1 MAILLVH
8 LDKKLRISAETLD
21 DTNEKIKS
29 LEDSAA
35 IFRYP
40 KNPVNV
46 QVIITLQWSRIS
58 YIEFTL

>member
-8 LDKKLRISAETLD
+8 LDKKLRISSETLD

-46 QVIITLQWSRIS
+46 RDPSHYYVVMIS
-58 YIEFTL
+58 DLGH

>member
-35 IFRYP
+35 IFRYVT
-40 KNPVNV
+40 NLLDVWD
-46 QVIITLQWSRIS
+46 QSHYSITL
-58 YIEFTL
+58 